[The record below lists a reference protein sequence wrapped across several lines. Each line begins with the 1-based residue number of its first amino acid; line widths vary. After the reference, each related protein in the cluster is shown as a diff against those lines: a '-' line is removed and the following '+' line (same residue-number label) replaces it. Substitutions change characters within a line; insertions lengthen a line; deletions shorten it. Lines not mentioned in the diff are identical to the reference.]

1 MHFELAVNEL
11 LSIGLLQLHCKV
23 TMWFYCIS
31 SVAGAILYH
40 LGFTFWSSL
49 ATTWHNWH
57 KASMDS
63 LWIWISLFPLW
74 IPWMDHTPSSLGFDP
89 QNFTQLP
96 LQPSCIDLW
105 MKVHVKGNI
114 PLLLKVFVRLTSL
127 CRTLYSVTEPCCS
140 VLGYTRVCSMVYG
153 WVKGPA
159 SATNNTAVMH
169 NTFGICHGKNVSWV
183 YFTNT
188 W

>member
-1 MHFELAVNEL
+1 
-11 LSIGLLQLHCKV
+11 
-23 TMWFYCIS
+23 MWFYCIS
-31 SVAGAILYH
+31 VAGAILCH
-40 LGFTFWSSL
+40 LGFTLWS
-49 ATTWHNWH
+49 TWHTWH
-57 KASMDS
+57 TASIDR
-63 LWIWISLFPLW
+63 LWNAMNLIVSACLLW
-74 IPWMDHTPSSLGFDP
+74 IPWMDHTPSSLGFEP

-96 LQPSCIDLW
+96 LQPSVSICDSKYMLRIIVLCGW
-105 MKVHVKGNI
+105 S
-114 PLLLKVFVRLTSL
+114 FVCLTSL

-140 VLGYTRVCSMVYG
+140 MLGYTRVCSMVYG

-169 NTFGICHGKNVSWV
+169 NTFGIWHGKNVSWV